1 MRFSFSFLD
10 SRLFVVRESVCVL
23 MEWSWLVIDAARI
36 RPEQQ
41 NSGEH
46 VSDGAEGGGGTS
58 RF

>member
-1 MRFSFSFLD
+1 MRFSFSFPD
-10 SRLFVVRESVCVL
+10 SRLSVVRESVCVL
-23 MEWSWLVIDAARI
+23 MESLWMVIDAARI
-36 RPEQQ
+36 RQEQQ